1 MVTGHPRASPNSPP
15 TPGHSQPNTASP
27 PWPTPPAHEGA
38 DRYGHGPCLGR
49 PPRPTRCPATV
60 SGLSGRSKKGPRRP
74 DTASS
79 SCTHTSSCTTQPAQ
93 PTRASTA
100 WECQS
105 RRQPTGRWCHRF
117 AVRTGSVFSQPTVVA
132 VLPVLQAS
140 KRVAHT
146 SPPAQPGPHRAGSDT
161 PAQASPPWP
170 VVQLV
175 ERSKKGGPPRPT
187 LGWFS
192 QFRESVEKGHAGRF

>member
-1 MVTGHPRASPNSPP
+1 MVTGHAWAVHPGPP
-15 TPGHSQPNTASP
+15 GAQPQFLDFLDA
-27 PWPTPPAHEGA
+27 
-38 DRYGHGPCLGR
+38 
-49 PPRPTRCPATV
+49 V
-60 SGLSGRSKKGPRRP
+60 KKGHAGPTQP
-74 DTASS
+74 AAAAQHS
-79 SCTHTSSCTTQPAQ
+79 THTTQPAQ

-140 KRVAHT
+140 KRVAHPG
-146 SPPAQPGPHRAGSDT
+146 PPAQPGPHRAGSDT